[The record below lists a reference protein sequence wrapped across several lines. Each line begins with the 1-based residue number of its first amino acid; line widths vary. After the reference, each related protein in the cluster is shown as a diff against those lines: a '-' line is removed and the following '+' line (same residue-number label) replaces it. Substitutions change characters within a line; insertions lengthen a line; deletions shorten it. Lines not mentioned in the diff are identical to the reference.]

1 MTAPMERMRSSVEEC
16 VEGTSGSVLME
27 AVWSGHRY
35 ETTHQ
40 CVTKTINTRATNDP
54 SIQN

>member
-27 AVWSGHRY
+27 AVWTRHRY
-35 ETTHQ
+35 ETTDQ
-40 CVTKTINTRATNDP
+40 CVTRTINTRATNDP

>member
-27 AVWSGHRY
+27 AVWTRPRY
-35 ETTHQ
+35 ETTDQ
-40 CVTKTINTRATNDP
+40 CVTRTIKTRAANDP